1 MDLYLFDRVDKI
13 IHFDDLSIL
22 NGKEKMSSCEKINMS
37 CNEAYVVQI
46 GAVSTEEKQLKKLF
60 STLKMTV
67 LTDFV

>member
-46 GAVSTEEKQLKKLF
+46 GAVSNCG
-60 STLKMTV
+60 
-67 LTDFV
+67 